1 MFDKFG
7 EFDSVEELNRAA
19 AAQLKECDEAAILAI
34 AEENGIDK
42 EDTQD
47 YIDGCTDELAT
58 HLMASLGKLEVE
70 ARDLKLE
77 GLFVDWK
84 EIIAQ
89 YCTEEEGFSRAVR
102 RKGKR
107 LEQCMGELLKQSFAG
122 KKQVSERI
130 CRAAGLRDAGRTDPV
145 YLGIPNRAEAKKMIW
160 NYYMG

>member
-19 AAQLKECDEAAILAI
+19 AAQLDEGDEEAIYAI

-42 EDTQD
+42 EDAED
-47 YIDGCTDELAT
+47 YIDGCAAELAT
-58 HLMASLGKLEVE
+58 HLMASLGKLEIE
-70 ARDLKLE
+70 AKDLNLE

-84 EIIAQ
+84 EMIAQ

-102 RKGKR
+102 RKEKR
-107 LEQCMGELLKQSFAG
+107 LEQCMGELLKQSFAS

-130 CRAAGLRDAGRTDPV
+130 CQAAGLRNSGRKDPV
-145 YLGIPNRAEAKKMIW
+145 YMGIPNRAEAKKIIW